1 MAFRLKDNAAKARA
15 RKQAQRE
22 REKTLDIAEVRLR
35 LSASERAD
43 LDELCS
49 VRAGTEDPYT
59 RDEYV
64 RMLIQIDKRKLAA
77 ELAELE
83 KSGPCT
89 RCGESLPGGCKGLFK
104 GEPVCWH
111 WPSNPRLR
119 LVVQRPPLD
128 LSKWINGELIY
139 E

>member
-1 MAFRLKDNAAKARA
+1 MNKTKASDAAKARA

-22 REKTLDIAEVRLR
+22 REKALDIAEVRLK

-43 LDELCS
+43 LDDLCR
-49 VRAGTEDPYT
+49 VRAGDEEPYT

-77 ELAELE
+77 ELVELE
-83 KSGPCT
+83 NAGPCT

-128 LSKWINGELIY
+128 LSKWINGGVE
-139 E
+139 